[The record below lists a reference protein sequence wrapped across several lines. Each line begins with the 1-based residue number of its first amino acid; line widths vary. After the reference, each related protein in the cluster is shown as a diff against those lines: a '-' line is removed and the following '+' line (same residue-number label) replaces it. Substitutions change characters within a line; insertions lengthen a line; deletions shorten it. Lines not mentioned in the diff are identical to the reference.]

1 MPAKSKAQARFMRA
15 VESGS
20 VKKKGLSKSKAA
32 EFVDGVP
39 TKKLPEKK
47 KKKASKKKDK

>member
-15 VESGS
+15 VQSGS
-20 VKKKGLSKSKAA
+20 IKKKGLSKAKAS
-32 EFVDGVP
+32 EYVEGVS